1 MFSTLSFSGSALFSK
16 LNRGFDVVI
25 IDEAAQAV
33 SHNTLLFYLYIVP
46 DFKLPNKFVT
56 GCTIIK
62 TILAGKAF

>member
-33 SHNTLLFYLYIVP
+33 RYIIDCEIWILVSFTFTQLMLLLV
-46 DFKLPNKFVT
+46 D
-56 GCTIIK
+56 
-62 TILAGKAF
+62 ILLLSCFLFFI